1 MSGGTELS
9 ALIDLIYEAVLD
21 SDLWPAV
28 LIKLADAVG
37 AAHVVMPSVDWRAN
51 IFATIAPRDDPDLV
65 ASYKEYWAFR
75 DPVFGRATFRP
86 VGEIYTLDSLMPREE
101 FFATPVFNEWWRPAQ
116 YSLATAGTNLVV
128 EDQFSALVCVSNA
141 PGKDSLTEEQLRL
154 FQAVA
159 RHLGRAVRINRQLWK
174 LELANLAAT
183 KRIEMLPG
191 GVMLADASGRVVL
204 ANAVAKAMLDARDG
218 IFLCDG
224 RLAVAGSLD
233 ALQKL
238 VSSCARRSM
247 GIGGPGGE
255 LNVPRD
261 LPRSPLH
268 VTVAPLRSDT
278 RLPDVPWIGFGSPV
292 ALVTVTD
299 RDLDRWRRQMNLRR
313 RFDRG
318 GCARRR
324 DSKRRW
330 PQGGRAAVRYFGCNG
345 QNPSREH
352 FREDRNAPAG
362 RTRPFYARCY
372 RNESGGIGEQ
382 RALRESDPLPR
393 FARSYQSS
401 TQECTKLGLGGIE
414 LCAYTPFGP

>member
-9 ALIDLIYEAVLD
+9 ALNDLIYEAVLD

-75 DPVFGRATFRP
+75 DPVFRRATFRAVGEKRATFRP

-101 FFATPVFNEWWRPAQ
+101 FAATPVFNEWWRPSE
-116 YSLATAGTNLVV
+116 YSLATAGASLVV

-141 PGKDSLTEEQLRL
+141 PGKDLLTDVQLRL
-154 FQAVA
+154 FEAVA

-183 KRIEMLPG
+183 ERIEMLPEG
-191 GVMLADASGRVVL
+191 AMLADVSGRVVL

-224 RLAVAGSLD
+224 CLAVAGSPD

-238 VSSCARRSM
+238 VASCAQRSV

-255 LNVPRD
+255 LEVPRD

-278 RLPDVPWIGFGSPV
+278 RLPDVPWIGISSPV
-292 ALVTVTD
+292 AIVTVTD
-299 RDLDRWRRQMNLRR
+299 RDRDRRRRQMNLRR
-313 RFDRG
+313 RFDLTSTEAALAAEILKGDGRKAA
-318 GCARRR
+318 ARRCGISDATAKTHLANIFEKTGTHR
-324 DSKRRW
+324 QAELVRCLLGAAEA
-330 PQGGRAAVRYFGCNG
+330 QGGK
-345 QNPSREH
+345 
-352 FREDRNAPAG
+352 
-362 RTRPFYARCY
+362 T
-372 RNESGGIGEQ
+372 
-382 RALRESDPLPR
+382 
-393 FARSYQSS
+393 
-401 TQECTKLGLGGIE
+401 
-414 LCAYTPFGP
+414 

>member
-1 MSGGTELS
+1 MSGGKELS
-9 ALIDLIYEAVLD
+9 ALIDLTYEAVLD
-21 SDLWPAV
+21 SDLWSAV

-75 DPVFGRATFRP
+75 DPLLWRATFRP

-116 YSLATAGTNLVV
+116 YSLATAGTNLVA
-128 EDQFSALVCVSNA
+128 EDQFSALICISNA
-141 PGKDSLTEEQLRL
+141 PGKDSLADEQLRL
-154 FQAVA
+154 FEAVA
-159 RHLGRAVRINRQLWK
+159 RHIGRAVRINRQLWK
-174 LELANLAAT
+174 LDLANLAAT
-183 KRIEMLPG
+183 ERIEMLPEG
-191 GVMLADASGRVVL
+191 AMLADASGRVVL

-238 VSSCARRSM
+238 VASCAGRSA

-261 LPRSPLH
+261 LPQSPLH
-268 VTVAPLRSDT
+268 VTVAPLLSDI

-292 ALVTVTD
+292 AIVTVTD
-299 RDLDRWRRQMNLRR
+299 RDRDRRRRQMNLRR
-313 RFDRG
+313 RFDLTFKEAALAAEILKGDGRKAA
-318 GCARRR
+318 ARRCGISDASAKTHLTNIFEKTGTHR
-324 DSKRRW
+324 QAELVRCLL
-330 PQGGRAAVRYFGCNG
+330 GAA
-345 QNPSREH
+345 E
-352 FREDRNAPAG
+352 
-362 RTRPFYARCY
+362 TLLRPR
-372 RNESGGIGEQ
+372 
-382 RALRESDPLPR
+382 LLP
-393 FARSYQSS
+393 
-401 TQECTKLGLGGIE
+401 
-414 LCAYTPFGP
+414 

>member
-1 MSGGTELS
+1 MSGGKELS

-21 SDLWPAV
+21 NDLWPSV

-75 DPVFGRATFRP
+75 DPLLRRATFRDPLLSRSAFRP
-86 VGEIYTLDSLMPREE
+86 VGEVYTLDGLMPREE
-101 FFATPVFNEWWRPAQ
+101 FAATPVFNEWWRPAQ
-116 YSLATAGTNLVV
+116 YSLATAGTSLVA

-141 PGKDSLTEEQLRL
+141 PGKDSLADEQLRL
-154 FQAVA
+154 FKAVA
-159 RHLGRAVRINRQLWK
+159 RHLGRAVRINRRLWK

-183 KRIEMLPG
+183 KRIEMLPEG
-191 GVMLADASGRVVL
+191 AMLADASGRVVL

-218 IFLCDG
+218 IFLYDG
-224 RLAVAGSLD
+224 CLAVAGNPD

-238 VSSCARRSM
+238 VASCAQRSV

-255 LNVPRD
+255 LEVPRD

-292 ALVTVTD
+292 AIVTVAD
-299 RDLDRWRRQMNLRR
+299 RDLDRRRQQTNLRR
-313 RFDRG
+313 RFDLTSMEAALAAEILRG
-318 GCARRR
+318 DGRKAAARRCGISDATAKTHLANIFEKTGTHR
-324 DSKRRW
+324 QAELVRFLLG
-330 PQGGRAAVRYFGCNG
+330 PAEAQGG
-345 QNPSREH
+345 E
-352 FREDRNAPAG
+352 
-362 RTRPFYARCY
+362 T
-372 RNESGGIGEQ
+372 
-382 RALRESDPLPR
+382 
-393 FARSYQSS
+393 
-401 TQECTKLGLGGIE
+401 
-414 LCAYTPFGP
+414 

>member
-1 MSGGTELS
+1 MSGGKLS
-9 ALIDLIYEAVLD
+9 ALIDLIYDAVLD
-21 SDLWPAV
+21 NDLWPSV
-28 LIKLADAVG
+28 LVKLADAVG

-75 DPVFGRATFRP
+75 DPVFRRATFRAVGERRATFRP

-101 FFATPVFNEWWRPAQ
+101 FAATPVFNEWWRPSE
-116 YSLATAGTNLVV
+116 YSLATAGTSLVA

-141 PGKDSLTEEQLRL
+141 PGKDYLTDVQLRL
-154 FQAVA
+154 FEAVA

-174 LELANLAAT
+174 LELGNLAAT
-183 KRIEMLPG
+183 ERIEMLQEG
-191 GVMLADASGRVVL
+191 AMLTDASGRVVL

-224 RLAVAGSLD
+224 RLAVAGSPD

-238 VSSCARRSM
+238 VASCARRSV

-255 LNVPRD
+255 LKVPRD

-292 ALVTVTD
+292 AIVTVTD
-299 RDLDRWRRQMNLRR
+299 RDLDRRRRQMNLRR
-313 RFDRG
+313 RFDLTSTEAALAAEILRG
-318 GCARRR
+318 DGRKAAARRCGISDATAKTHLKNIFEKTGTHR
-324 DSKRRW
+324 QAELVRLLLGAAGA
-330 PQGGRAAVRYFGCNG
+330 QGM
-345 QNPSREH
+345 E
-352 FREDRNAPAG
+352 
-362 RTRPFYARCY
+362 TR
-372 RNESGGIGEQ
+372 
-382 RALRESDPLPR
+382 LL
-393 FARSYQSS
+393 QS
-401 TQECTKLGLGGIE
+401 L
-414 LCAYTPFGP
+414 

>member
-1 MSGGTELS
+1 MSGGKELS
-9 ALIDLIYEAVLD
+9 ALIDLIYEAVLGN
-21 SDLWPAV
+21 DLWPSV

-75 DPVFGRATFRP
+75 DPVFRRATFRTVEERRATFRP

-101 FFATPVFNEWWRPAQ
+101 FAATPVFNEWWRPSE
-116 YSLATAGTNLVV
+116 YSLATAGATLVV

-141 PGKDSLTEEQLRL
+141 PGKDFLTDEQLRL
-154 FQAVA
+154 FEAVA

-183 KRIEMLPG
+183 ERIAMLQEG
-191 GVMLADASGRVVL
+191 AMLADASGRVVL
-204 ANAVAKAMLDARDG
+204 ANAVAKAMLDSRDG

-224 RLAVAGSLD
+224 RLAVAGGPD

-238 VSSCARRSM
+238 VASCAGRSV

-255 LNVPRD
+255 LKVPRD

-292 ALVTVTD
+292 AIVTVTD
-299 RDLDRWRRQMNLRR
+299 RDLDRRRRQMNLRR
-313 RFDRG
+313 RFDLTSTEAALAAEILRG
-318 GCARRR
+318 DGRKAAARRCGISDATAKTHLANIFEKTGTHR
-324 DSKRRW
+324 QAELVRCLLGAAEA
-330 PQGGRAAVRYFGCNG
+330 QG
-345 QNPSREH
+345 E
-352 FREDRNAPAG
+352 E
-362 RTRPFYARCY
+362 T
-372 RNESGGIGEQ
+372 
-382 RALRESDPLPR
+382 
-393 FARSYQSS
+393 
-401 TQECTKLGLGGIE
+401 
-414 LCAYTPFGP
+414 